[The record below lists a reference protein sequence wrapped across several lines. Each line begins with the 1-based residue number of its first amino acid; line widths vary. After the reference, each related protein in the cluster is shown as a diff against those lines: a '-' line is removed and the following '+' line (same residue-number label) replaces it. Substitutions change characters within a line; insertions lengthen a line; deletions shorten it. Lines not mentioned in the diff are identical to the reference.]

1 MQTGLEMSTTGYVA
15 MLNNGAI
22 AWRSKRQVTVAL
34 STTEAEYM
42 ALAEATKELKW
53 MRQLLEDLGQG
64 PGKELDPTVLH
75 TDNQGAISLAKNPV
89 SHAKSKHIDIRH
101 HFVRDAVMDKIIW
114 LQYVPTNEMTAD
126 SLTKALSRQK
136 HEKCAIGMGMTM

>member
-1 MQTGLEMSTTGYVA
+1 
-15 MLNNGAI
+15 
-22 AWRSKRQVTVAL
+22 VTVAL

-75 TDNQGAISLAKNPV
+75 MDNQGAIALAKNPV
-89 SHAKSKHIDIRH
+89 SHAK
-101 HFVRDAVMDKIIW
+101 
-114 LQYVPTNEMTAD
+114 
-126 SLTKALSRQK
+126 
-136 HEKCAIGMGMTM
+136 

>member
-1 MQTGLEMSTTGYVA
+1 MT
-15 MLNNGAI
+15 I
-22 AWRSKRQVTVAL
+22 AL

-42 ALAEATKELKW
+42 ALADATRELKW
-53 MRQLLEDLGQG
+53 MRQFLEDLGQG
-64 PGKELDPTVLH
+64 PGKRLDSTVLC
-75 TDNQGAISLAKNPV
+75 TDNQGAIALAKNPV

-126 SLTKALSRQK
+126 SLTKALSR
-136 HEKCAIGMGMTM
+136 